1 MAFIARRPRAT
12 PIHVGKG
19 AQAEPG
25 AGAQILICAP
35 SNAAIDE
42 IAHRIRNSDAF
53 QNKGKNIVR
62 LGTVKSM
69 NPNVVDISLDQ
80 LVDNKLDLG
89 KDTGAA
95 AELSALRADL
105 EALRAQ
111 RQLKLQEL
119 DSIRD
124 NTSRASVLQD
134 EITRLNSKRT
144 TLAKKF
150 DEAKDNRTKLTRGL
164 DTR

>member
-1 MAFIARRPRAT
+1 
-12 PIHVGKG
+12 
-19 AQAEPG
+19 
-25 AGAQILICAP
+25 
-35 SNAAIDE
+35 
-42 IAHRIRNSDAF
+42 
-53 QNKGKNIVR
+53 
-62 LGTVKSM
+62 M